1 MDIEIK
7 TLTTCKVETDGE
19 TLELSFIDTAGRPAS
34 LRVPFDSA
42 QAIAMTLP
50 GLLTEAV
57 QRITGEEQ
65 SRYVFPLGTWRLD
78 AADDVGGAIATFAT
92 TDGFTV
98 SFGIPL
104 AACRSLGWAL
114 KSQAEPEVSDD
125 TADGSG
131 SPDRLN

>member
-7 TLTTCKVETDGE
+7 TLTSCKVESDGE
-19 TLELSFIDTAGRPAS
+19 TLELCFIDAAGRPAS
-34 LRVPFDSA
+34 LRLPFESA

-50 GLLTEAV
+50 GLLTKAV

-65 SRYVFPLGTWRLD
+65 SRYVFPLGAWRLD

-114 KSQAEPEVSDD
+114 KSQAEPEPSDD
-125 TADGSG
+125 MARDAA
-131 SPDRLN
+131 SPGRLN